1 MPDGREKG
9 LYSRYVSECNEA
21 GDEEMVDVIHY
32 VYGVGVAQP
41 QSELH
46 MRSRSCAATIGVA
59 HVESEL
65 RSHDRNCMC
74 GVGNGWS
81 PYIQL
86 QGETDYGEKY
96 TWTDY
101 QCKLPPCVNPY
112 DSN

>member
-1 MPDGREKG
+1 MPDRREKG

-59 HVESEL
+59 
-65 RSHDRNCMC
+65 C
-74 GVGNGWS
+74 GVGVAQPRSELHVRSWEWVV
-81 PYIQL
+81 PL
-86 QGETDYGEKY
+86 HH
-96 TWTDY
+96 
-101 QCKLPPCVNPY
+101 PP
-112 DSN
+112 SRE